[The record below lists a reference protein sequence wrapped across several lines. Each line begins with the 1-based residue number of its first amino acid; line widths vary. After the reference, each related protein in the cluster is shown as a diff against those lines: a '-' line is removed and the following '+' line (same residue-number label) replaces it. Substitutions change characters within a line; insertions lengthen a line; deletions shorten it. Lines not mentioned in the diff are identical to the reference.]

1 MLGKGNPV
9 IARHWR
15 KLSVL
20 VSGWRG
26 SRAKLECEN
35 GACRW
40 QLQAVIQCF
49 SPILRY
55 LIYICWRVF
64 FQKLGNVLFQ
74 VGKVQTNR
82 WLMVKLA
89 SPAVG
94 EETEHIKYQ
103 FWMQICGAQSC
114 AKLLFKLDCLH
125 VNKALT
131 VWASAGMEFL
141 RMELAAGQRDGAVP
155 VNSSCPHRAQ
165 SSSWWVSGL
174 KGLWAPPWHSL
185 WLGTA
190 GLGLVWIKAPTLN
203 IGPVSSCRERLLQ
216 CWDAELQIKV
226 QEDKRNRNRC
236 ISSSFKAL
244 TKHCWIYPCWQSWF
258 IFIIIELV
266 HLSAVLRRSSV
277 GRSRVVLARQA
288 KIQNTSRSECKT
300 KNF

>member
-1 MLGKGNPV
+1 MEVEETGSQQLKTNQGYNPDETEEKRNPKGKRELFLLAVCPFVVTCVGEGNPV

-20 VSGWRG
+20 VSGCRR

-40 QLQAVIQCF
+40 QLQAAIQCF

-55 LIYICWRVF
+55 LIYICWHVF

-94 EETEHIKYQ
+94 EETEHMKYQ

-114 AKLLFKLDCLH
+114 AKLLFKLDYLH

-131 VWASAGMEFL
+131 VWASAWMEFL

-155 VNSSCPHRAQ
+155 VNSWCPHRAQ

-174 KGLWAPPWHSL
+174 KGLWAPQWHSL

-203 IGPVSSCRERLLQ
+203 IGPVSSCRRGF
-216 CWDAELQIKV
+216 C
-226 QEDKRNRNRC
+226 
-236 ISSSFKAL
+236 
-244 TKHCWIYPCWQSWF
+244 
-258 IFIIIELV
+258 
-266 HLSAVLRRSSV
+266 SV
-277 GRSRVVLARQA
+277 GML
-288 KIQNTSRSECKT
+288 NCK
-300 KNF
+300 